1 MHRKLG
7 KEDVDRIVNYVAGL
21 QQRFDTAFQLY
32 LDDDPIKRSAQLTA
46 FASAMM
52 DDIEKLP
59 SEETRNRAAMVAA
72 GAALLAALLQRHV
85 LDDIL
90 SNGRGGSGNTTYEF
104 PDYKTYQKPEQE
116 VPHD

>member
-21 QQRFDTAFQLY
+21 QQKFDAAFQMY
-32 LDDDPIKRSAQLTA
+32 LEDDPIKRSGYLAGIVGH
-46 FASAMM
+46 MM
-52 DDIEKLP
+52 DDLVKLP
-59 SEETRNRAAMVAA
+59 SEETRNRAAMVAC
-72 GAALLAALLQRHV
+72 GAALLAAMLQRHV
-85 LDDIL
+85 LDDLL
-90 SNGRGGSGNTTYEF
+90 SNGKGGSGNTTYEF